1 MGAKNTTF
9 AAEKPMNKWTR
20 SIGVAAVVTAATC
33 LAGSR
38 ADATRMQNRGAA
50 PAAATPADLVLRG
63 GKIVTVDDARPEAEA
78 IAVRGD
84 TIVALGSNQEI
95 QPYIG
100 GATRVIDLKG
110 ALAVP
115 GLIDAHIHFTG
126 VGEAARNLKLST
138 ASNWDDIVRMVGE
151 AAKTA
156 KPGEWILGRGWH
168 QEKWSA
174 VPSPN
179 VEGFPQ
185 HDALSRASPNNPVW
199 LTHASGHAGFAN
211 ALAMK
216 MAEVNKT
223 TPDPT
228 GGKILRD
235 TDGNATGLFNERAQ
249 SLVGDAL
256 AHDRATRT
264 AAQVEA
270 DLRTVIELAS
280 RESLAKGLT
289 TVSDAGSPPG
299 TIDIM
304 KKVVDEGKL
313 PLRVWMML
321 RETPDKLAADMPKYR
336 TINYGDKRFT
346 VRGIKRAIDGAL
358 GSRGAWMLEPYADL
372 TSTSGFNTDSL
383 EDIRRSA
390 ELSIQHGY
398 QLAVHAIG
406 DRGNREVLNIYEETF
421 KRHPDKD
428 GRQLRWRIEHAQH
441 ISAADIPR
449 FGRLGVIASME
460 GIHCT
465 SDAPYVLARLGAAR
479 AEEGAYVWQK
489 LMKSDAVIAN
499 GTDAPVEDI
508 DPIPSFYA
516 SVARKLKDG
525 SVFYP
530 DQRMSRM
537 EALRSYTIN
546 AAYAGFDDGI
556 KGSLRVGKL
565 ADITVLSKDIMT
577 IPEDQIPSTQVVY
590 TIVGGKVQYTGAGA
604 APTSADR
611 R

>member
-1 MGAKNTTF
+1 MTRAKRL
-9 AAEKPMNKWTR
+9 AAP
-20 SIGVAAVVTAATC
+20 IALALAATMW
-33 LAGSR
+33 LSR
-38 ADATRMQNRGAA
+38 TTV
-50 PAAATPADLVLRG
+50 PAATQTRGSAPPSRPADLVLRG
-63 GKIVTVDDARPEAEA
+63 GKIVTVDDARPEAQA
-78 IAVRGD
+78 MAVTGD
-84 TIVALGSNQEI
+84 TIVAIGTNADV
-95 QPYIG
+95 QPYVG
-100 GATRVIDLKG
+100 AATRVIDLKG

-115 GLIDAHIHFTG
+115 GLIDAHVHFTG
-126 VGEAARNLKLST
+126 VGDAARNLKLAT
-138 ASNWDDIVRMVGE
+138 AKNWADIVRMVGD

-168 QEKWSA
+168 QEKWSD

-179 VEGFPQ
+179 VEGFPL
-185 HDALSRASPNNPVW
+185 HEALSRVSPNNPVW

-216 MAEVNKT
+216 IAEVSKT
-223 TPDPT
+223 TADPT

-235 TDGNATGLFNERAQ
+235 QDGNATGLFNERAQ
-249 SLVGDAL
+249 SLIGDAL
-256 AHDRATRT
+256 ARDRATRT
-264 AAQVEA
+264 PAQVEA
-270 DLRTVIELAS
+270 DLRTVIELAA
-280 RESLAKGLT
+280 RESLSKGLT
-289 TVSDAGSPPG
+289 TVSDAGSPPT
-299 TIDIM
+299 TIEVM

-321 RETPDKLAADMPKYR
+321 REPPDRLAADMPKYR

-346 VRGIKRAIDGAL
+346 VRAIKHAIDGAL

-372 TSTSGFNTDSL
+372 PSTSGLNTDSL
-383 EDIRRSA
+383 DNIRRSA
-390 ELSIQHGY
+390 ELSVQHGY

-406 DRGNREVLNIYEETF
+406 DRGNREVLNIYQETF
-421 KRHPDKD
+421 ARHPDKD
-428 GRQLRWRIEHAQH
+428 GKQLRWRIEHAQH
-441 ISAADIPR
+441 INAADIPR
-449 FGRLGVIASME
+449 FGQLGVIASME

-465 SDAPYVLARLGAAR
+465 SDAPYVLARLGPRR

-489 LMKSDAVIAN
+489 LMKSSAIIAN

-525 SVFYP
+525 TVFYP

-546 AAYAGFDDGI
+546 AAYAGFDENI
-556 KGSLRVGKL
+556 KGSLTVGKL

-577 IPEDQIPSTQVVY
+577 IPEDQIPTARIVY
-590 TIVGGKVQYTGAGA
+590 TIVGGKVQYTANA
-604 APTSADR
+604 AEATSANPR
-611 R
+611 